1 MKKGPVL
8 RRVSVRDL
16 ADKFEKGFAD
26 AEAVGKSDESKLREL
41 VALERHVLLEKLN
54 SALGSLQVRVTDR
67 TKDDVDEAIS
77 MVADLSVKLKQS
89 DGEFSQEKEHVKILA
104 DFLKQAIEDT
114 KRLVDEEKN
123 FARHEIEIA
132 KAAVQRVEE
141 AFQEQQR
148 IPITS
153 DNLGSEDLMKEVQ
166 DARRI
171 KMLHQHSK
179 VLEMELELQELRIQL
194 AEMSTYSNQLLKELT
209 MSKGLEENKC
219 YLYELD
225 GPEILGSYLCI
236 TPRTETAPHLS
247 ECSVQWYR
255 ICSKDKEKKII
266 SGATKLVYAPEP
278 FDVGQILLADIVVN
292 SERLSVQTNGPIGPA
307 PGLGSY
313 IEELVRIS
321 ETEFNV
327 VVIQMNEEIY
337 SVHSVHVFHVG
348 KMRVKLSEG
357 RFVKAK
363 ESYSTS
369 MQLCGTRGGG
379 NAAALS
385 LFWQAKEGLSFVL
398 AFESDRERNAAIML
412 ARRFAFDWSIALLG
426 PGDCTIWN
434 G

>member
-26 AEAVGKSDESKLREL
+26 AESVAKSDESKLREL

-54 SALGSLQVRVTDR
+54 SALGSLQARVTDR

-77 MVADLSVKLKQS
+77 MVADLSVKLTQS
-89 DGEFSQEKEHVKILA
+89 EGEFSQEKEHVKILA
-104 DFLKQAIEDT
+104 DFLKQ
-114 KRLVDEEKN
+114 
-123 FARHEIEIA
+123 IA
-132 KAAVQRVEE
+132 KAAVQKVEE

-209 MSKGLEENKC
+209 MRKGLEENKC

-255 ICSKDKEKKII
+255 ICSKDKEKKKLFQVANMFYLSQPCFT

-292 SERLSVQTNGPIGPA
+292 GERLSVETNGPIGPA

-398 AFESDRERNAAIML
+398 AFNRQRKKCSYYACQ
-412 ARRFAFDWSIALLG
+412 RFAFDWSIALLG

>member
-26 AEAVGKSDESKLREL
+26 AESVAKSDERISCI
-41 VALERHVLLEKLN
+41 ERHVLLEKLN
-54 SALGSLQVRVTDR
+54 SALGSLQARVTDR

-77 MVADLSVKLKQS
+77 MVADLSVKLTQS
-89 DGEFSQEKEHVKILA
+89 EGEFSQEKEHVKILA
-104 DFLKQAIEDT
+104 YFLKQ
-114 KRLVDEEKN
+114 
-123 FARHEIEIA
+123 IA
-132 KAAVQRVEE
+132 KAAVQKVEE

-179 VLEMELELQELRIQL
+179 NP
-194 AEMSTYSNQLLKELT
+194 AWEMSTYSNQLLKELT
-209 MSKGLEENKC
+209 MRKGLEENKC

-225 GPEILGSYLCI
+225 GPEIL
-236 TPRTETAPHLS
+236 ETAPHLS

-292 SERLSVQTNGPIGPA
+292 GERLSVETNGPIGPA
-307 PGLGSY
+307 